1 MFQRRPF
8 DDEIEISFKRCMRSA
23 RARSAATEPGGAA
36 SALSR
41 ARYMPSWPTGSTV
54 CATAS
59 SVPIASA
66 SKGAAVWR
74 L

>member
-1 MFQRRPF
+1 
-8 DDEIEISFKRCMRSA
+8 
-23 RARSAATEPGGAA
+23 
-36 SALSR
+36 
-41 ARYMPSWPTGSTV
+41 MPSWPTGSTV